1 MHEDW
6 LLANHSRFTEMRRVA
21 DMAALHGVRLVP
33 HVWGT
38 GVQIAASLQWLA
50 AQLPDP
56 PRRDAI
62 APILEFDRTP
72 NPFRQA
78 ILNTPIEHHNGMV
91 MIPNT
96 PGLGITINRDALEN
110 YRLKE

>member
-1 MHEDW
+1 
-6 LLANHSRFTEMRRVA
+6 
-21 DMAALHGVRLVP
+21 
-33 HVWGT
+33 
-38 GVQIAASLQWLA
+38 VQIAASLQWLA